1 MTNLTNKVV
10 KIKKIQKVGENLMI
24 LLPKLW
30 INEIGWTRK
39 TKLVLE
45 FLPHRKTLILSELNL
60 KDSVQTI
67 PIRLNEETSD
77 IVKVPD

>member
-10 KIKKIQKVGENLMI
+10 KIK
-24 LLPKLW
+24 
-30 INEIGWTRK
+30 K